1 MKHHELIFSIIKI
14 PFDFVILWSA
24 FFLAKEIRLITDL
37 IPWVYLPIQTISSG
51 YLNMFALWW
60 SFLYIWLFASHK
72 LYSLQISHSKIQE
85 ILDIMRYWFYWFVF
99 FSVWV
104 YFWKW
109 FFYTWAEIP
118 RLIILYTMLTA
129 IIGSISIRIMLN
141 AMQNILLKYWKIS
154 KRNLLI
160 INNISEKKIHHIL
173 GDIVASKIYSIVWY
187 SNSQEI
193 RNIELP
199 YIWNLTKIQEYMS
212 LHLCDE
218 ILYIDSDYS
227 KEELYKIWELSRTY
241 WIRYRYITNNF
252 DITKTRTLLSLINQT
267 PVIELQNTPLEHWG
281 RVGKRCFDIVF
292 SLVFIFILS
301 PLFFMIALLIFFED
315 SSGPIIYKNRR
326 IGQNGKLFN
335 CYKFRYLK
343 WQYCIKESYGTENKH
358 DPAIEF
364 EKQLIAKQS
373 IRNGPLYK
381 IQADPRKT
389 KIGTFLEKYS
399 LDELPQ
405 FFNVLRGDMS
415 IIWPRPHQPREVQKY
430 ELYQQRLLTV
440 KPGITGMAQVNGREK
455 NDFQTEAELDLFYI
469 ENWSFLLDLKILLK
483 TLTILFSRKN

>member
-1 MKHHELIFSIIKI
+1 MLANIPPPPTSNPDTAFLRLLTVLDTLRTQCPWDKKQTMETLRHLTIEETYELS
-14 PFDFVILWSA
+14 DAIL
-24 FFLAKEIRLITDL
+24 EGD
-37 IPWVYLPIQTISSG
+37 
-51 YLNMFALWW
+51 M
-60 SFLYIWLFASHK
+60 
-72 LYSLQISHSKIQE
+72 QE
-85 ILDIMRYWFYWFVF
+85 IKKELGDLMMHLVFY
-99 FSVWV
+99 
-104 YFWKW
+104 
-109 FFYTWAEIP
+109 A
-118 RLIILYTMLTA
+118 R
-129 IIGSISIRIMLN
+129 IGS
-141 AMQNILLKYWKIS
+141 
-154 KRNLLI
+154 
-160 INNISEKKIHHIL
+160 E
-173 GDIVASKIYSIVWY
+173 
-187 SNSQEI
+187 
-193 RNIELP
+193 
-199 YIWNLTKIQEYMS
+199 
-212 LHLCDE
+212 
-218 ILYIDSDYS
+218 
-227 KEELYKIWELSRTY
+227 
-241 WIRYRYITNNF
+241 TNNF

-292 SLVFIFILS
+292 SLVFICILS
-301 PLFFMIALLIFFED
+301 PLFFIIGLLIFFED

-415 IIWPRPHQPREVQKY
+415 II
-430 ELYQQRLLTV
+430 
-440 KPGITGMAQVNGREK
+440 
-455 NDFQTEAELDLFYI
+455 
-469 ENWSFLLDLKILLK
+469 
-483 TLTILFSRKN
+483 

>member
-1 MKHHELIFSIIKI
+1 MTTIRQRYKLLAWEFNNINVPKVFKPTRLRKHTIHT
-14 PFDFVILWSA
+14 
-24 FFLAKEIRLITDL
+24 FFR
-37 IPWVYLPIQTISSG
+37 
-51 YLNMFALWW
+51 
-60 SFLYIWLFASHK
+60 
-72 LYSLQISHSKIQE
+72 
-85 ILDIMRYWFYWFVF
+85 
-99 FSVWV
+99 
-104 YFWKW
+104 KW

-118 RLIILYTMLTA
+118 RLIILYTMLSA
-129 IIGSISIRIMLN
+129 IIGSITIRIILN
-141 AMQNILLKYWKIS
+141 AIQNILLKYWKIA

-160 INNISEKKIHHIL
+160 INNVSGKKIQHIIH
-173 GDIVASKIYSIVWY
+173 DILASKIYSIVWY

-193 RNIELP
+193 KNIELP

-212 LHLCDE
+212 SHLCDE

-227 KEELYKIWELSRTY
+227 KEDLYKVWELSRTY
-241 WIRYRYITNNF
+241 GIRYRYITNNF

-281 RVGKRCFDIVF
+281 RVWKRFFDIVF
-292 SLVFIFILS
+292 SLIFIFILS
-301 PLFFMIALLIFFED
+301 PLFFIIALLIFSED

-343 WQYCIKESYGTENKH
+343 WQYCIKESYGTENKY

-364 EKQLIAKQS
+364 EKELIAKQS

-405 FFNVLRGDMS
+405 FFNVLLGDMS

-469 ENWSFLLDLKILLK
+469 ENWSFLLDLKILIK
-483 TLTILFSRKN
+483 TLAILFSRKS